1 MIKTDNLPEA
11 QHDFSFD
18 FIGLIGLSDPIRK
31 NVKQAVSECHQAGI
45 RVIMI
50 TGDYPI
56 TAQHI
61 AVEIGLENPD
71 ACMTGLE
78 LQTISDVELC
88 HKIKDINVF
97 ARVVPEQKLKIVEA
111 LKRNGEIV
119 AMTGDGVNDAPA
131 LKAANIG
138 ISMGKK
144 GTDVAREASSLVLM
158 DDNFSSIVGAIR
170 MGRRIFDN
178 LQKAFGYTFA
188 IHVPIAGLSLLP
200 ILLTHLP
207 IILWPVHIVFL
218 ELIIDPA
225 CSIIFEAEKEEANVM
240 NRPPK
245 SMNEPF
251 FGASKIIFS
260 CMQGV
265 GILIVTMVVYLVGL
279 HMGFEAKEVRA
290 MAFTTLIV
298 SNIAVI
304 LTNRSWIDHIF
315 KIIAT
320 PNKAVLWVV
329 GGAVFF
335 LMLILNVPFFLDLF
349 QFSKLSLINIL
360 ICSLAGM
367 TTISWFEIYKLIKLR
382 NHVSL

>member
-1 MIKTDNLPEA
+1 
-11 QHDFSFD
+11 
-18 FIGLIGLSDPIRK
+18 
-31 NVKQAVSECHQAGI
+31 
-45 RVIMI
+45 
-50 TGDYPI
+50 
-56 TAQHI
+56 
-61 AVEIGLENPD
+61 
-71 ACMTGLE
+71 
-78 LQTISDVELC
+78 
-88 HKIKDINVF
+88 
-97 ARVVPEQKLKIVEA
+97 
-111 LKRNGEIV
+111 
-119 AMTGDGVNDAPA
+119 
-131 LKAANIG
+131 
-138 ISMGKK
+138 
-144 GTDVAREASSLVLM
+144 M

-200 ILLTHLP
+200 ILLTDLP

-245 SMNEPF
+245 NMNEPF
-251 FGASKIIFS
+251 FGAAKIIFS

-279 HMGFEAKEVRA
+279 YLGFEAKEVRA

-329 GGAVFF
+329 GGAIFF
-335 LMLILNVPFFLDLF
+335 LILILNVPFFLDLF

-360 ICSLAGM
+360 ICSIAGM
-367 TTISWFEIYKLIKLR
+367 STIIWFEIYKLVKLR
-382 NHVSL
+382 SHVSL